1 MRFLKSDTGPGA
13 GELNGFVDKGSHV
26 HGELR
31 FDAAFRIDG
40 KVEGTIVSE
49 GDLVIGDGGE
59 VDGDIRVGQ
68 IFVSGTVR
76 GTVRARRKIQLCS
89 TARAYADLATP
100 SLVIEDGATFEGRC
114 SMNRETGD
122 GDRDTGPDRDEPSG
136 GASIQ
141 PLKSVKGGRD
151 R

>member
-59 VDGDIRVGQ
+59 VDPPHAAWE
-68 IFVSGTVR
+68 
-76 GTVRARRKIQLCS
+76 ARPPQLGH
-89 TARAYADLATP
+89 L
-100 SLVIEDGATFEGRC
+100 EG
-114 SMNRETGD
+114 
-122 GDRDTGPDRDEPSG
+122 
-136 GASIQ
+136 
-141 PLKSVKGGRD
+141 
-151 R
+151 